1 MRGLCPVAI
10 VARTNGARWRP
21 PGYLQDQEWVEAPI
35 SLDLSGSSPH
45 IAASTGRG
53 LPGGGEWKARLVAK
67 FHIGDLVVLKSGS
80 MRMCV
85 EDVAEDGTVNTVWCN
100 EGVIGRDVF
109 NPALLNK
116 WEVREDGHRG
126 GGDRGERGGGHRGGG
141 KPYGGDREGGGKR
154 YGGDRDRDGGRGG
167 RDREYDDRPRKSGW
181 DGKPRDK
188 KFYRND

>member
-1 MRGLCPVAI
+1 MS
-10 VARTNGARWRP
+10 N
-21 PGYLQDQEWVEAPI
+21 
-35 SLDLSGSSPH
+35 
-45 IAASTGRG
+45 
-53 LPGGGEWKARLVAK
+53 

-85 EDVAEDGTVNTVWCN
+85 EDIADDDRVHVVWCH

-116 WEVREDGHRG
+116 WEFREDAGQRG
-126 GGDRGERGGGHRGGG
+126 GERGGDRGGPRGGGG

-154 YGGDRDRDGGRGG
+154 YGGPRSDDRQR
-167 RDREYDDRPRKSGW
+167 DDRPPRKTGW

-188 KFYRND
+188 KFYRADD